1 MADHPDP
8 TDAIEAVTHPCPHA
22 FYASLADGDGIASSA
37 PAVRRVLNDPS
48 ALVRPPDQPVPPHLI
63 GTPAGRLFGRLAR
76 MNDSQRHV
84 GLRAIVD
91 GLLAAIDVDAM
102 LLDARRRA
110 VEASDLEALMREVP
124 VDALAAALGFE
135 GSITHH
141 AQALAAAFAP
151 GADASTEAAASA
163 AAVALTAGC
172 PDDDVAANRAGL
184 LFQAHDACAALIG
197 SLILEEGLAPVHN
210 TRRFRPEPV
219 LVVLA
224 TAALGDPDLAFGAGP
239 HRCPAADLAPHL
251 ARSVVE
257 ARPDL
262 RRNAPAHRFLPSQN
276 ARLPMFSDG

>member
-1 MADHPDP
+1 M
-8 TDAIEAVTHPCPHA
+8 DAIAAVTHRCPHA
-22 FYASLADGDGIASSA
+22 FYASLADVDGIAASA

-48 ALVRPPDQPVPPHLI
+48 ALVRPPDQPVPPHLV

-76 MNDSQRHV
+76 MNDGERHV

-91 GLLAAIDVDAM
+91 GLLAAIDVEALLVDAH
-102 LLDARRRA
+102 RRA
-110 VEASDLEALMREVP
+110 SEVGDLDELMRAVP
-124 VDALAAALGFE
+124 VDALAAALGFD
-135 GSITHH
+135 GPVTHH
-141 AQALAAAFAP
+141 ARALAAAFAP
-151 GADASTEAAASA
+151 GVDATTEAAASA

-197 SLILEEGLAPVHN
+197 SLILHGGLAPVHN

-224 TAALGDPDLAFGAGP
+224 TAALGEPELAFGAGP
-239 HRCPAADLAPHL
+239 HRCPAAGLAPRL
-251 ARSVVE
+251 AQAIVE

-262 RRNAPAHRFLPSQN
+262 VTDPPPHQFLPSMN
-276 ARLPMFSDG
+276 ARQPTFAE